1 MRCHHSTTECGL
13 IQSSIFRNK
22 RGDAPFIIYYY
33 PAMNSRLNFIDIL
46 LADLD
51 LEMQIEDSNEGAEV
65 SVM

>member
-1 MRCHHSTTECGL
+1 
-13 IQSSIFRNK
+13 
-22 RGDAPFIIYYY
+22 
-33 PAMNSRLNFIDIL
+33 MNSRLNFIDIL